1 MSREETMQ
9 RFKQGLLA
17 YKANPLG
24 GCTNPGD
31 CNSEK
36 KGFSF
41 LDVPCLAEQC
51 KHLIAK
57 ESNLLRVIPYQQQLV
72 ETLDP
77 ASVSY
82 EMEKRELDALI
93 KARDAIQ
100 ASSKEKRNV

>member
-1 MSREETMQ
+1 M
-9 RFKQGLLA
+9 
-17 YKANPLG
+17 
-24 GCTNPGD
+24 
-31 CNSEK
+31 
-36 KGFSF
+36 
-41 LDVPCLAEQC
+41 DVPCLAEQC